1 MGTMGTWWTHQWDPS
16 SQMDQI
22 AEDDY
27 TVASQHIGEGR
38 KRTQPTFGQ
47 SSRIL
52 DCEYSNMSN
61 NITTDI
67 EIYF

>member
-1 MGTMGTWWTHQWDPS
+1 
-16 SQMDQI
+16 MDQI

-27 TVASQHIGEGR
+27 TTASQHIGEGR

-47 SSRIL
+47 SARIL

-67 EIYF
+67 VIYF